1 MRFDRWRYILPL
13 RLRSIVSGADADRE
27 LDDELAF
34 HLERQIEANLA
45 NGMAPA
51 EARAAA
57 IRALGGVEQRKEECR
72 DARGVSTIENVWRD
86 VRIAVRQLARQPAFT
101 AAAVLSLGLG
111 IGANSAIFQLL
122 NALTFRPLP
131 VETPHE
137 LVEVR
142 LTGDGRDGRHTGR
155 NRQVSLP
162 QYTEIARRQEAFSS
176 MLAFGDTRFNLS
188 PQGEVRY
195 VDGLW
200 VSGSFFDTLGVKPI
214 LGRLIGP
221 DDDRPGCG
229 APVAVIS
236 YPLWQREY
244 GGRPDVIGQMIA
256 NGLTRMPIIGVTP
269 PGFFGVEVG
278 RQFGMAVPICWS
290 RQTRRDHWWLAA
302 IGRLKPG
309 WTRAQ
314 AESHLRGLLPDIQR
328 DTLPNYRESLAAAYL
343 EMGAEV
349 ADASAGLSPLRRSY
363 EQPLWILMAIAALV
377 LLIAAVNLANL
388 LLARATARSQEFS
401 VRLALGGAR
410 GRVFQQ
416 VFTES
421 ALIALAGALAAVAV
435 ALLVSRSIPPL
446 ISTVV
451 DRIHL
456 DLAIDWRVLGFTALA
471 AAATAL
477 IIGVGPAIRASRSSP
492 LQTSS
497 RGAAG
502 NVGLTLRRSLVAV
515 QIAVTLV
522 LLFGGL
528 LFLRSFNNLAA
539 QPTGVSERG
548 IVVASMFFSESAY
561 PAEKR
566 PAAYR
571 LMDERLRGLPGLV
584 SLAEAF
590 TTPFGGQIW
599 DTDVEI
605 DGQVKGESNANQV
618 SPGYFST
625 LGTPI
630 LAGRDFDDRDRPGS
644 PEVAIVTESFATA
657 YFDGQ
662 AIGKRFLRPSDTGPG
677 GTEYEVIGTVADQ
690 KYNNIRSTGTRIFF
704 LASSQ
709 NTAPPLNRRYVIRST
724 QAPSQ
729 TIAAVGAA
737 AASIDPTISIRYAL
751 LDTQVEEA
759 MLQDRLMARLS
770 AIFGAVAL
778 LLAVV
783 GLYGVVSYTVATRRS
798 EIGVRV
804 ALGASRARVLTMILG
819 DVGRMLVIGVV
830 AGTIVALAAARAI
843 ASLLF
848 RLAPDDLTTLGLAIV
863 VLIAAGLTAA
873 VWPARRAAGIDPV
886 TALREG

>member
-13 RLRSIVSGADADRE
+13 RIRSLVFGADVDRD

-34 HLERQIEANLA
+34 HLERQIEANRA
-45 NGMAPA
+45 SGMAPA
-51 EARAAA
+51 DARAAA
-57 IRALGGVEQRKEECR
+57 IRALGGIDQRKEECR
-72 DARGVSTIENVWRD
+72 DARGVSAIENLLRD

-122 NALTFRPLP
+122 NALTLRPLP
-131 VETPHE
+131 VQAPHE

-142 LTGDGRDGRHTGR
+142 LTGEGRDGRHTGR

-162 QYTEIARRQEAFSS
+162 QYEEIARRQDAFSS
-176 MLAFGDTRFNLS
+176 LLAFGDTRFNLS

-200 VSGSFFDTLGVKPI
+200 VSGSFFETLGITPF

-236 YPLWQREY
+236 YPLWQREF
-244 GGRPDVIGQMIA
+244 GGRPDIIGQAISSGA
-256 NGLTRMPIIGVTP
+256 TRMPIIGVTP

-309 WTRAQ
+309 WTRSQ
-314 AESHLRGLLPDIQR
+314 ADSHLRGLLPGIQR
-328 DTLPNYRESLAAAYL
+328 DTLPDYRESLAAEYL
-343 EMGAEV
+343 GMGV
-349 ADASAGLSPLRRSY
+349 QVVDASAGLSPLRRSY

-377 LLIAAVNLANL
+377 LLIASVNLANL

-401 VRLALGGAR
+401 VRLALGGRR

-435 ALLVSRSIPPL
+435 ALVVSRSIPPL
-446 ISTVV
+446 ISTAV

-456 DLAIDWRVLGFTALA
+456 ELAVDWRVLGFTALA
-471 AAATAL
+471 AMATAL
-477 IIGVGPAIRASRSSP
+477 IIGVGPAIRASRSSV
-492 LQTSS
+492 LRASS
-497 RGAAG
+497 RGTAG
-502 NVGLTLRRSLVAV
+502 NAGLTLRRGLVAV

-528 LFLRSFNNLAA
+528 LFLRSFNNLST
-539 QPTGVSERG
+539 QQTGVNERG
-548 IVVASMFFSESAY
+548 IVVATMFFSERAY

-571 LMDERLRGLPGLV
+571 TIDERLRALPGLL
-584 SLAEAF
+584 SLAEAY
-590 TTPFGGQIW
+590 TTPLGGTIW

-605 DGQVKGESNANQV
+605 DGHVKGDSNVNQV
-618 SPGYFST
+618 SPGYFAT

-630 LAGRDFDDRDRPGS
+630 LAGRDFDERDRPGA
-644 PEVAIVTESFATA
+644 PNVAIVSESFATT

-677 GTEYEVIGTVADQ
+677 GTEYEIVGVVADQ
-690 KYNNIRSTGTRIFF
+690 KYGDVRAANTRIYF

-709 NTAPPLNRRYVIRST
+709 NTSPTLIRRYVIRST
-724 QAPSQ
+724 QAPSA
-729 TIAAVGAA
+729 TIAAVAA
-737 AASIDPTISIRYAL
+737 AAGAIDPTISIRYAL
-751 LDTQVEEA
+751 LDTQVGEA

-770 AIFGAVAL
+770 TIFGAVAL
-778 LLAVV
+778 LLAAV
-783 GLYGVVSYTVATRRS
+783 GLYGVVSYTVATRRA

-804 ALGASRARVLTMILG
+804 ALGASRSRVVTMVLG
-819 DVGRMLVIGVV
+819 DVGRMMIIGVATGSVVAMASARAV
-830 AGTIVALAAARAI
+830 AG
-843 ASLLF
+843 LLF
-848 RLAPDDLTTLGLAIV
+848 GLAPDDLATLASAIGVLIVAGLA
-863 VLIAAGLTAA
+863 AS